1 VYGGLGLVFLEFIN
15 RIEAWLGKNGE
26 KMEAVEV

>member
-1 VYGGLGLVFLEFIN
+1 MFLEFIN

-26 KMEAVEV
+26 KMEAVEVEVPLK

>member
-15 RIEAWLGKNGE
+15 RIEAWLERMDE
-26 KMEAVEV
+26 KIEAVEV